1 MSTIASE
8 GVLIDRAG
16 NGDGHAYAALLRQH
30 AHVARR
36 VALSITRNEADAEE
50 ATQEAFLKA
59 FHALPRF
66 RAGAPFRP
74 WLLRIVAN
82 EAHNVVRSSA
92 RQARITRV
100 AAGELQHSAPPA
112 DEQLLAAEQRRAL
125 VAALERLPREDRV
138 AILGRYVAEFEVDE
152 TATLLDVRPST
163 ARVRVFRALRRLQR
177 ELAIAGA
184 LILAVAIAL
193 AVSPAARSAALA
205 VLDRIPGLTI
215 DRVDQ
220 AHEFGWDVAPQYGGE
235 RVPVEYALAVV
246 RFPVYGLD
254 RPVHVAYA
262 RNDVQGGIVTLGYAS
277 PAVSVTEWSA
287 APSSA
292 AFEVLRNGA
301 AVEEVEIDGAPG
313 VWIEGG
319 ARAVHTF
326 IGADGQRHHEA
337 LTTDR
342 PLLLWQRD
350 GIAFRLEGAAD
361 RDAAVA
367 LAEELR
373 QL

>member
-8 GVLIDRAG
+8 GVLIARAG
-16 NGDGHAYAALLRQH
+16 DGDGKAYAALLQEH
-30 AHVARR
+30 ADVARR
-36 VALSITRNEADAEE
+36 VALSITRSEADAEE

-92 RQARITRV
+92 RQARLSR
-100 AAGELQHSAPPA
+100 AAAAQPQQVVPAA
-112 DEQLLAAEQRRAL
+112 DEQLLAAEQRQAL

-138 AILGRYVAEFEVDE
+138 AILGRYVAELEVEE
-152 TATLLDVRPST
+152 TATLLEVRPAT

-184 LILAVAIAL
+184 VVLALAVAL
-193 AVSPAARSAALA
+193 AVSPGARSAALS

-220 AHEFGWDVAPQYGGE
+220 VHEFGSDVAGPYQGE
-235 RVPVEYALAVV
+235 RVPLDYALMVTDF
-246 RFPVYGLD
+246 RPRGLD
-254 RPVHVAYA
+254 QPVHVAYT
-262 RNDVQGGIVTLGYAS
+262 RNDVQGGMVTLAYAS

-292 AFEVLRNGA
+292 AFEVLRDGA
-301 AVEEVEIDGAPG
+301 TVEEVEIGGVPG

-319 ARAVHTF
+319 ARATYTF

-337 LTTDR
+337 LATDR

-361 RDAAVA
+361 RDLAVT
-367 LAEELR
+367 LAEALR
-373 QL
+373 PL

>member
-1 MSTIASE
+1 MSPE
-8 GVLIDRAG
+8 GVLITRAG
-16 NGDGHAYAALLRQH
+16 NGDGNAYATLLRQH
-30 AHVARR
+30 ADVARR
-36 VALSITRNEADAEE
+36 VALSITRSDADAEE
-50 ATQEAFLKA
+50 AMQEAFLKA

-66 RAGAPFRP
+66 RTGAAFRP

-92 RQARITRV
+92 RQARITR
-100 AAGELQHSAPPA
+100 AAADQPQATEPAA
-112 DEQLLAAEQRRAL
+112 DEQLLAAEQRHAL
-125 VAALERLPREDRV
+125 IAALERLPREDRV
-138 AILGRYVAEFEVDE
+138 AILGRYVAELEVEE
-152 TATLLDVRPST
+152 TATLLDVRPAT

-184 LILAVAIAL
+184 VVLALAVAL
-193 AVSPAARSAALA
+193 AVSPGARSAALS

-220 AHEFGWDVAPQYGGE
+220 THEFASDVAPPYAGE
-235 RVPVEYALAVV
+235 RVPLEYALLATDF
-246 RFPVYGLD
+246 RPRGLD

-262 RNDVQGGIVTLGYAS
+262 RIDVQGGMVTLGYAS
-277 PAVSVTEWSA
+277 PAVSITEWAA

-292 AFEVLRNGA
+292 AFEVPRNGA
-301 AVEEVEIDGAPG
+301 TVEEVEIDGAPG
-313 VWIEGG
+313 VWIEGR
-319 ARAVHTF
+319 ARATYTF
-326 IGADGQRHHEA
+326 IGADGKRHHEA
-337 LTTDR
+337 LTTER

-361 RDAAVA
+361 SDAAVA

-373 QL
+373 SL

>member
-1 MSTIASE
+1 MSPESALIA
-8 GVLIDRAG
+8 RAG
-16 NGDGHAYAALLRQH
+16 NGDGNAYATLLQQH
-30 AHVARR
+30 ADVARR
-36 VALSITRNEADAEE
+36 VALSITRSEADAEE

-100 AAGELQHSAPPA
+100 AADQPQASVPAA
-112 DEQLLAAEQRRAL
+112 DEQLLAAEQRQAL
-125 VAALERLPREDRV
+125 VRALERLPMEDRV
-138 AILGRYVAEFEVDE
+138 AILGRYVAELEVAE

-163 ARVRVFRALRRLQR
+163 ARVRVWRALRRLQR

-184 LILAVAIAL
+184 IVLAVAVAL
-193 AVSPAARSAALA
+193 AVSPAARSAARA
-205 VLDRIPGLTI
+205 MLDRIPGLTI

-220 AHEFGWDVAPQYGGE
+220 VHEFGWDVAPPYGGE
-235 RVPVEYALAVV
+235 RVPLDYALVV
-246 RFPVYGLD
+246 TGFRVNGLE

-262 RNDVQGGIVTLGYAS
+262 RNDVQGGIVTLVYAN

-292 AFEVLRNGA
+292 AFEVPRDGA
-301 AVEEVEIDGAPG
+301 TVEEVDIRGAPG

-319 ARAVHTF
+319 ARAVYTF
-326 IGADGQRHHEA
+326 IGADGKRHHEA
-337 LTTDR
+337 LTTER
-342 PLLLWQRD
+342 PLLLWQRN
-350 GIAFRLEGAAD
+350 GIAFRLEGAGD
-361 RDAAVA
+361 RDAAVV

-373 QL
+373 PL